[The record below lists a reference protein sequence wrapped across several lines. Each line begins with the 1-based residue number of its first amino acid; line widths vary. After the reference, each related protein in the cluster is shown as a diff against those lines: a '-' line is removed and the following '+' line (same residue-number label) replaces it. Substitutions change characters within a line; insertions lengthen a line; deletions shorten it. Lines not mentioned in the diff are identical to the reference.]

1 MKRTGVDFRLSRG
14 CAFLFSCLMLI
25 SVATASEPVE
35 LDIPAQ
41 PLSSAVQAL
50 AAQARISVLYTEGL
64 VGGKHSAGLK
74 GRYLARDALRE
85 LLRGSGLA
93 FRFTDAETVVI
104 HDGAQDLP
112 LRDAGEPRYRSS
124 SAGESAALETIRVVS
139 GPIIEETRVDDFS
152 AVSSL
157 VTERQLRDQNAVD
170 LASALRRTP
179 GVQISRFN
187 PVGAFGGREGGGV
200 FIRGMGASRP
210 GGEIK
215 TYIDNVPFYIAVWN
229 HPLLDLLPVNGMGS
243 ISVFKGPQPHISG
256 NNFASINLETKR
268 ASEDGLQGNARIS
281 AGSFGTFIQQLD
293 VTGKSGN
300 VDYMLA
306 QGYARSDGHRDDAE
320 GELKNVMGRIGKQLN
335 PSWHI
340 GASFL
345 YTDNEAKD
353 PGDNRLPAPAVAQ
366 EFNTQAGM
374 ASASLSHRHG
384 DWSGD
389 LRIFHN
395 RGAVDWLD
403 QPAPEGDTITD
414 FEMSGVR
421 WKEVLSPWR
430 RGVLTAG
437 IDIDWMSGE
446 VDFDRIAPAPRQRLE
461 APTFRIVSPYVALS
475 HDFDLGR
482 WTLTPSAGVRY
493 YDHSDFDAAATPHAG
508 VSLSS
513 GPLTL
518 FANASR
524 GINYPGLDVVAL
536 AAQIPALGL
545 SWREL
550 EAEKLNHLE
559 VGAQLFVGDATRID
573 VSLFRDELKN
583 RYVFG
588 FPPDVPPPPRFL
600 NLGDYV
606 TRGAELAVTHS
617 FREHW
622 SLFAAVTL
630 MDQSIDDLP
639 YSPKEAATA
648 GVNGHIGPVSIAI
661 DAQYQAKTLVMS
673 RLRNVA
679 STNTEEVGSFAVVNA
694 RVSHPVPVLG
704 SAGEVFLAVENLFDR
719 DYGYRP
725 GYPMPG
731 IGAQL
736 GVSASF

>member
-1 MKRTGVDFRLSRG
+1 MRRTGFWVRLSRVI
-14 CAFLFSCLMLI
+14 LFSSLI
-25 SVATASEPVE
+25 AASAMAAEPVE
-35 LDIPAQ
+35 IDIPAQ
-41 PLSSAVQAL
+41 PLSNAVQEL
-50 AAQARISVLYTEGL
+50 AAQARIQVLYTDAL
-64 VGGKHSAGLK
+64 MQGKRSTALK
-74 GRYLARDALRE
+74 GRYSARDALRH
-85 LLRGSGLA
+85 LLHESGLT
-93 FRFTDAETVVI
+93 FRFTDSETAVI
-104 HDGAQDLP
+104 HGGGAKWLS
-112 LRDAGEPRYRSS
+112 RDAGDGRYRS
-124 SAGESAALETIRVVS
+124 ESATLETIHVVS

-152 AVSSL
+152 AVSSI

-215 TYIDNVPFYIAVWN
+215 TYIDDVPFYIAVWN

-243 ISVFKGPQPHISG
+243 IAVYKSPQPHISG

-268 ASEDGLQGNARIS
+268 ASEEGLSGNARAS

-293 VTGKSGN
+293 VTGKSGSI
-300 VDYMLA
+300 DYMLA
-306 QGYARSDGHRDDAE
+306 QGYARSDGHRDNAE
-320 GELKNVMGRIGKQLN
+320 GELKNVMGRIGKELSPN
-335 PSWHI
+335 WHI
-340 GASFL
+340 GAAFL

-353 PGDNRLPAPAVAQ
+353 PGDNRLPAPAVAP
-366 EFNTQAGM
+366 EFNTRAGM
-374 ASASLSHRHG
+374 FSASVSHRHG
-384 DWSGD
+384 GWSGD
-389 LRIFHN
+389 LRVFHN
-395 RGAVDWLD
+395 SGEVEWLN
-403 QPAPEGDTITD
+403 QPAPEGNTITD
-414 FEMSGVR
+414 FDMSGVR
-421 WKEVLSPWR
+421 WKEVLLPWKN
-430 RGVLTAG
+430 GMLTLG
-437 IDIDWMSGE
+437 IDGDWMSGE
-446 VDFDRIAPAPRQRLE
+446 VDFDRIAPAPGLRLD
-461 APTFRIVSPYVALS
+461 APTFRIVSPFLALS
-475 HDFDLGR
+475 HDFAVGG

-493 YDHSDFDAAATPHAG
+493 YDHSQFESAATPHAG

-513 GPLTL
+513 GSVTL

-524 GINYPGLDVVAL
+524 GINYPGLDVIAL

-559 VGAQLFVGDATRID
+559 VGAQVFVGDATRID
-573 VSLFRDELKN
+573 ISLFRDELRN

-600 NLGDYV
+600 NLGDYT
-606 TRGAELAVTHS
+606 TRGAELAVTHA
-617 FREHW
+617 FNADWH
-622 SLFAAVTL
+622 LFAAVTL
-630 MDQSIDDLP
+630 IDQSLDDLP

-648 GVNGHIGPVSIAI
+648 GVTGRIGRVSIAV

-673 RLRNVA
+673 RLRNVTA
-679 STNTEEVGSFAVVNA
+679 SNTEEVGSFAVFNA
-694 RVSHPVPVLG
+694 RLSYPLPVLG
-704 SAGEVFLAVENLFDR
+704 SAGEIFLAVENLFDR

-731 IGAQL
+731 IGGQL